1 MKRTL
6 AFAASLLLLGACS
19 SDGYTIRGKI
29 AGLDNPYVYLLRYT
43 GEVEVIDSAKVT
55 KGDFV
60 FKGKAEQPEVVYLS
74 TDKQQPFVHFFLENG
89 RISVDGALS
98 APADIAVLGT
108 PSNDI
113 QRAFDEKIAAL
124 EEEFAKAGND
134 VQRDSLRKEY
144 SKLMSDAVEMNR
156 DNIYGVTTFLNNAY
170 AFLSPE
176 EVMEQIAL
184 FPAEWQQRREL
195 TELREATERKLRV
208 SAGHPYIDIAAKNAD
223 GGEVSLKSVVENRR
237 NKYVLL
243 DFWASWCGPCMA
255 EIPFLKADYE
265 KYGKKGFEIY
275 AVSFDS
281 QRDRWIDAV
290 RQQGMKWIQVSDLS
304 GFQTPAAEAYA
315 VQSIPSN
322 FLIRCSDGQIV
333 ATQLRGEA
341 LGEKLGERL
350 GD

>member
-1 MKRTL
+1 MERREERNEEEYEWGVPAGPPPDLDLPFAKKRRRE
-6 AFAASLLLLGACS
+6 AGEWIY
-19 SDGYTIRGKI
+19 DNRETICI
-29 AGLDNPYVYLLRYT
+29 TVIVYLLVAIVLLSSRIILQPRR
-43 GEVEVIDSAKVT
+43 EDAAIVM
-55 KGDFV
+55 DFSQ
-60 FKGKAEQPEVVYLS
+60 AEEL
-74 TDKQQPFVHFFLENG
+74 
-89 RISVDGALS
+89 
-98 APADIAVLGT
+98 
-108 PSNDI
+108 
-113 QRAFDEKIAAL
+113 QRL
-124 EEEFAKAGND
+124 EEELERAQRLND
-134 VQRDSLRKEY
+134 MLNGMQAPDYGEVKNAVSNEHAEEMEESLSEETRELFER
-144 SKLMSDAVEMNR
+144 S
-156 DNIYGVTTFLNNAY
+156 
-170 AFLSPE
+170 E

-322 FLIRCSDGQIV
+322 FLLRCSDGQIV

-341 LGEKLGERL
+341 LGEKLGELL

>member
-1 MKRTL
+1 MQQTDALVRLKE
-6 AFAASLLLLGACS
+6 
-19 SDGYTIRGKI
+19 
-29 AGLDNPYVYLLRYT
+29 N
-43 GEVEVIDSAKVT
+43 
-55 KGDFV
+55 
-60 FKGKAEQPEVVYLS
+60 AEQMIK
-74 TDKQQPFVHFFLENG
+74 TDIGQPF
-89 RISVDGALS
+89 
-98 APADIAVLGT
+98 
-108 PSNDI
+108 
-113 QRAFDEKIAAL
+113 
-124 EEEFAKAGND
+124 
-134 VQRDSLRKEY
+134 
-144 SKLMSDAVEMNR
+144 
-156 DNIYGVTTFLNNAY
+156 
-170 AFLSPE
+170 
-176 EVMEQIAL
+176 
-184 FPAEWQQRREL
+184 
-195 TELREATERKLRV
+195 
-208 SAGHPYIDIAAKNAD
+208 IDIAQPNAD
-223 GGEVSLKSVVENRR
+223 GELVSLESVVRNPA

-341 LGEKLGERL
+341 LGEKLGELL